1 MKFDK
6 IATTY
11 GGDGILSKEIILKI
25 KEAESEAAQIRGNAA
40 NEAAARVRQAHADG
54 KALCERAE
62 AEAAK
67 VNREKLRRASSRAD
81 SAIETARES
90 AEAEAQKAKETAE
103 FNIREAV
110 RLIIAG
116 VYEQCQ

>member
-40 NEAAARVRQAHADG
+40 NEAAAMPLPREETTPPVTNTYLVMKKEPHARRY
-54 KALCERAE
+54 KE
-62 AEAAK
+62 
-67 VNREKLRRASSRAD
+67 EK
-81 SAIETARES
+81 
-90 AEAEAQKAKETAE
+90 
-103 FNIREAV
+103 
-110 RLIIAG
+110 
-116 VYEQCQ
+116 